1 MNDSISVVIEK
12 LEAKRKQINN
22 YKTSM
27 VIFFIIG
34 FVCNFFGSGM
44 VNDGILFS
52 FIGFGF
58 ILFSILFYVKKI
70 SKEQKAFK
78 DLYKNSFVV
87 GLLNEEF
94 DNVYYNGLEGY
105 TKDTVK
111 SMGLVSMGNRFNSE
125 DYLKGTY
132 NGVNFSQSDVTIKD
146 VRRTGKSTTTVT
158 YFVGRMFEFEFPKQ
172 QVVGLKVFS
181 DNFGHRSNYSN
192 GFKLKKVKLEDVQFN
207 KKFDVTA
214 VTEHEAFYVLTPH
227 MMENIR
233 RICDRYGN
241 VAMHISAG
249 KLYLGFNTS
258 RNTFDADLRHPLSY
272 PEERAKIKK
281 DIEVITNIIDV
292 MQLED

>member
-1 MNDSISVVIEK
+1 MNDSVSVVIEK
-12 LEAKRKQINN
+12 LEAKRKQINSHR
-22 YKTSM
+22 TSM
-27 VIFFIIG
+27 VIFFVIG
-34 FVCNFFGSGM
+34 FVCSFFGFGRPDESA
-44 VNDGILFS
+44 LFS
-52 FIGFGF
+52 FIGFGLTF
-58 ILFSILFYVKKI
+58 YSILFYSTKI
-70 SKEQKAFK
+70 SKEQKTFK
-78 DLYKNSFVV
+78 ELYKNTFVV

-94 DNVYYNGLEGY
+94 DNVYYNGSEGY
-105 TKDTVK
+105 SKDTVN

-132 NGVNFSQSDVTIKD
+132 KGVNFSQSDVTIKD
-146 VRRTGKSTTTVT
+146 VRRSGKHTTTVT
-158 YFVGRMFEFEFPKQ
+158 YFIGRMFEFEFPKQ

-181 DNFGHRSNYSN
+181 DNFFHRSNYSN

-241 VAMHISAG
+241 VAMHITAG

-258 RNTFDADLRHPLSY
+258 RDAFDADFRHPLSY